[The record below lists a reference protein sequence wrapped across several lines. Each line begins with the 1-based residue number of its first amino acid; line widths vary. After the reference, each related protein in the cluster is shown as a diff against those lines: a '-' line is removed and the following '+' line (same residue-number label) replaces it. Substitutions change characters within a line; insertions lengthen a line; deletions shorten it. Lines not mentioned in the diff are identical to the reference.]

1 MKQILFILIIFSFF
15 FASQSRASEEFDP
28 ALFPELATEEF
39 KSDNFDNITTSTPQ
53 VAIGSKMIA
62 TPKFVNDE
70 DMNFDD
76 LVDESIQD
84 NGEEIKLEGIS
95 ITPENPT
102 IKSDV
107 PLPPPPANAPTS
119 SPKVEIPMIQEV
131 PTEAISQPEEQKI
144 SPKVDKDQTLTDTLG
159 ESTSD
164 KESNV
169 KLPGAEAAGTW
180 INKIKTP
187 ITGGLTDKITEPN
200 LSLESMVQK
209 AKKTKNR
216 SNASVFDISG
226 AMLRMTFEQVDKI
239 LTQRGYKRSVQ
250 KLDIPNFIRWRNEDK
265 CRSSGVVGY
274 ERIANCVIKI
284 ARQDKHEYIET
295 AAYAKFDTKEDIEIR
310 FTSNFTNNKAYKIT
324 YKSEALNIGGNSP
337 KMMYLR
343 NIKIFDFWKKINQK
357 YGAPDNKDDVMWGLG
372 GNKPYMQAG
381 TGRLILE
388 DPMLRE
394 LDYTRMS
401 REDQRFMNTNLYSF

>member
-1 MKQILFILIIFSFF
+1 MKQILFTFTIFSFF
-15 FASQSRASEEFDP
+15 FASLSKASEEFDP
-28 ALFPELATEEF
+28 ALFPELAAEEF
-39 KSDNFDNITTSTPQ
+39 KSDNFDNITTPQ
-53 VAIGSKMIA
+53 VVAGSKMIA

-76 LVDESIQD
+76 LVDENIQD

-95 ITPENPT
+95 ATPEKTAIDTNILPT
-102 IKSDV
+102 
-107 PLPPPPANAPTS
+107 PPPPASTPISTQ
-119 SPKVEIPMIQEV
+119 KIEIPMIQAAPV
-131 PTEAISQPEEQKI
+131 TAATQPEEPKDTKKI
-144 SPKVDKDQTLTDTLG
+144 DKDQSLTDTLS
-159 ESTSD
+159 EASPEKDST
-164 KESNV
+164 V
-169 KLPGAEAAGTW
+169 KLPGIDTAGTW

-187 ITGGLTDKITEPN
+187 ITGGVAKTNEPN
-200 LSLESMVQK
+200 LSLENMVQN

-226 AMLRMTFEQVDKI
+226 AMLRMTFEQIDKI
-239 LTQRGYKRSVQ
+239 LTQRGYKRSLQ

-265 CRSSGVVGY
+265 CRSSGVIGY

-295 AAYAKFDTKEDIEIR
+295 ASYTKFDTKEDIEIR
-310 FTSNFTNNKAYKIT
+310 FTSNFTNNKAYKIS

-357 YGAPDNKDDVMWGLG
+357 YGAPDSKDDVMWGLG

-401 REDQRFMNTNLYSF
+401 REDQRFMNTDLYSF

>member
-1 MKQILFILIIFSFF
+1 MGNAILKMKQILFSLTIFSFF
-15 FASQSRASEEFDP
+15 FAGLSWASEEFDP
-28 ALFPELATEEF
+28 ALFPEIANEEL
-39 KSDNFDNITTSTPQ
+39 KSDNFDNIPNTPLQ
-53 VAIGSKMIA
+53 TATGNKIIA
-62 TPKFVNDE
+62 TPKFVSDE

-76 LVDESIQD
+76 LVDENIQD
-84 NGEEIKLEGIS
+84 DGEEIKLEGVSAVPEQQPSEIS
-95 ITPENPT
+95 PAPAPE
-102 IKSDV
+102 
-107 PLPPPPANAPTS
+107 
-119 SPKVEIPMIQEV
+119 KVEIPMIQEAPV
-131 PTEAISQPEEQKI
+131 STATVEEKKDTPTVA
-144 SPKVDKDQTLTDTLG
+144 KDQTLTDTLS
-159 ESTSD
+159 EAAPD
-164 KESNV
+164 KALAI
-169 KLPGAEAAGTW
+169 KLPGADTAGTW

-187 ITGGLTDKITEPN
+187 ITGGVSKSSEPD

-226 AMLRMTFEQVDKI
+226 AMLRMTFEQIDKI

-274 ERIANCVIKI
+274 ERLANCVIKI

-310 FTSNFTNNKAYKIT
+310 FTSNFTNNKAYKIV